1 MLHILLLI
9 LKIIGWI
16 LLAILSLA
24 VLLTCVVL
32 FVPFK
37 YKAEGSCDGDIS
49 TLYGRIRFSWLL
61 HFVGGYAVYKNGEFN
76 WKFRIAWKKL
86 QNIPYGVEEA
96 EEAEAE
102 VEEEEEAAEAE
113 STSGLASKTSEHVN
127 YQDTSK
133 EKFQEISEKKPGD
146 TSGDIPEQEHRKKG
160 GGESEKGIRLF
171 QKIIKRIEEIYEKI
185 KYTFHKIYVTIKV
198 LLHRKEKLLL
208 FVTDETHKSA
218 FWAVLMELRRLLR
231 FLKPGHLKIRLC
243 FGFSDPAITG
253 QVLALASMLYP
264 YVKGHK
270 ELTPDFEQEI
280 LKGTV
285 AFSGKIRVVYA
296 VLSFCKL
303 LLNKEVRKT
312 YRHIRK
318 FKL

>member
-16 LLAILSLA
+16 FLAILLLA
-24 VLLTCVVL
+24 VLLICVVL
-32 FVPFK
+32 FVPLK
-37 YKAEGSCDGDIS
+37 YKAEGGCDGDAS

-61 HFVGGYAVYKNGEFN
+61 HLAGGYAVYENGKFN
-76 WKFRIAWKKL
+76 WKFRIAWKKF
-86 QNIPYGVEEA
+86 QDTSDGVKEE
-96 EEAEAE
+96 
-102 VEEEEEAAEAE
+102 VAE
-113 STSGLASKTSEHVN
+113 STSVTASNSSEHAN
-127 YQDTSK
+127 CLETSQ
-133 EKFQEISEKKPGD
+133 EKLQEASEKASEEKPGD
-146 TSGDIPEQEHRKKG
+146 TLEQEHTEKREDKDKKL
-160 GGESEKGIRLF
+160 IRLF
-171 QKIIKRIEEIYEKI
+171 VKIIKRIKEICEKI

-218 FWAVLMELRRLLR
+218 LWAALMELRRLLR
-231 FLKPGHLKIRLC
+231 FLRPRHLKVRLC
-243 FGFSDPAITG
+243 FGFSDPSITG
-253 QVLALASMLYP
+253 QVLALASMFSP

-296 VLSFCKL
+296 LLSFCKL
-303 LLNKEVRKT
+303 LINKEVRKT

>member
-1 MLHILLLI
+1 MHILLLI

-16 LLAILSLA
+16 LLAILLLA

-37 YKAEGSCDGDIS
+37 YKAEGSCEGDIS

-61 HFVGGYAVYKNGEFN
+61 HFVGGYAVYENGVFN
-76 WKFRIAWKKL
+76 WKFRVAWKKL
-86 QNIPYGVEEA
+86 QNTAYDPA
-96 EEAEAE
+96 EDET
-102 VEEEEEAAEAE
+102 E
-113 STSGLASKTSEHVN
+113 STNGAPSDTSEHVSSL
-127 YQDTSK
+127 DTSE
-133 EKFQEISEKKPGD
+133 EKPQEISEEKPGHTPGD
-146 TSGDIPEQEHRKKG
+146 TPGDTQEQEKTKK
-160 GGESEKGIRLF
+160 EKGENKKLTRLF
-171 QKIIKRIEEIYEKI
+171 QKIIKRIKEIYEKI

-218 FWAVLMELRRLLR
+218 FLAVLKELRRLLR
-231 FLKPGHLKIRLC
+231 FLRPGHLKIRLC
-243 FGFSDPAITG
+243 FGFSDPSITG
-253 QVLALASMLYP
+253 QVLALVSMFSP
-264 YVKGHK
+264 YVKGQK

-280 LKGTV
+280 LKGTLV
-285 AFSGKIRVVYA
+285 FSGKIRVVYA

-303 LLNKEVRKT
+303 LINKEVRKT